1 MSKLC
6 GRFHHPAIFVAL
18 VLASSFVQPVLASSF
33 DETRGRLPAR
43 FYEGAIGTRL
53 VITAS
58 IRASLEHPPLTIELS
73 PGKLSDPV
81 ELGEKGVFRVS
92 VTPTEWSDAF
102 DRQTYALVLTD
113 ESGNEQARMNIGSS
127 TTATFESLG
136 VQVYMLALE
145 QPVL

>member
-1 MSKLC
+1 MSSLW
-6 GRFHHPAIFVAL
+6 GRFQHTVILVAL
-18 VLASSFVQPVLASSF
+18 VLASGFVQPVHASSF
-33 DETRGRLPAR
+33 DPTAGRLPDR
-43 FYEGAIGTRL
+43 FYEGAIDTRM

-58 IRASLEHPPLTIELS
+58 IRASLEHPPLTIELE
-73 PGKLSDPV
+73 PGELSGPV
-81 ELGEKGVFRVS
+81 DLGEKGVFRVF
-92 VTPTEWSDAF
+92 VTPAGWNDVF

-145 QPVL
+145 QPVF